1 MPRAAQQ
8 QQRQLPHQQQA
19 LPAGIGQALR
29 AGPPERTFRY
39 PGRPAGHY
47 HQRLCAIPSFLWNTF
62 HMIEAVVFDLDGVL
76 IDSETVWDQVRRDL
90 VQERGGTWL
99 PEAQKRL
106 MGMSTQEWA
115 RYLHDELGVDLEPE
129 QIASTIIERM
139 AARYAEHL
147 PIMPGADDT
156 IRHLGQRRRLALAS
170 SSPRELID
178 TVLVVADWTR
188 LFEVTVS
195 TEEIG
200 HGKPAPDVYLAAVR
214 QLDVAPGCAVA
225 VEDSTN
231 GLRSAAAA
239 GLHVIAIPQPQYP
252 PSAEALN
259 NADSVL
265 GSLSEL
271 SDAVIESVG

>member
-1 MPRAAQQ
+1 
-8 QQRQLPHQQQA
+8 
-19 LPAGIGQALR
+19 
-29 AGPPERTFRY
+29 
-39 PGRPAGHY
+39 
-47 HQRLCAIPSFLWNTF
+47 
-62 HMIEAVVFDLDGVL
+62 MIEAVVFDLDGVL